1 MGIHKERWKESLMWN
16 EGRVFIQREK
26 MEMNMSMKDEG
37 DEDFSDPEGSF
48 LIALEM
54 INILLMIT
62 VMTRTMMII
71 LTPQRRQRVG
81 SLGTFWQ
88 TVQTRLW

>member
-1 MGIHKERWKESLMWN
+1 MWN

-54 INILLMIT
+54 ISFNILLMII
-62 VMTRTMMII
+62 VMTRMMMII

>member
-1 MGIHKERWKESLMWN
+1 
-16 EGRVFIQREK
+16 
-26 MEMNMSMKDEG
+26 MSMKDEG

-54 INILLMIT
+54 PNFNILLMTI
-62 VMTRTMMII
+62 VMTMMII

>member
-1 MGIHKERWKESLMWN
+1 MRN
-16 EGRVFIQREK
+16 EGRVLIQREK

-54 INILLMIT
+54 INILLMII

>member
-1 MGIHKERWKESLMWN
+1 MWN

-54 INILLMIT
+54 ISFNILLMII
-62 VMTRTMMII
+62 VMTKTMMII